1 MLTSAITAI
10 ITGILAFFGIP
21 PGPYIAGIWI
31 AVKIIIVAV
40 IALVGWRVA
49 ARARRTATPG
59 TGA

>member
-49 ARARRTATPG
+49 ARARRAATPG
-59 TGA
+59 TGG